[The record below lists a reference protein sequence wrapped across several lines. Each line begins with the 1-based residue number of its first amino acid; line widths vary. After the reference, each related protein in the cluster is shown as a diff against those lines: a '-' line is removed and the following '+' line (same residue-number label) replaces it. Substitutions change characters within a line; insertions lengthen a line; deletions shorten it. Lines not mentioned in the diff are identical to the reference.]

1 MAEPKTAKRAPSKSE
16 GKPRRKKKA
25 AAEPRSRGV
34 APDAISSGTRPA
46 AVTRLAE
53 SIEADG
59 GTVLAP
65 YKDPLGGNWQIF
77 AALPIDLVEPT
88 PFQRDLS
95 QPHVERLS
103 AAMDKLGRYLDP
115 MIVVR
120 SAQPGEEG
128 REGQTALH
136 PYWTPNGNH
145 RLAAL
150 RALGAR
156 SVVAIVVPDIEVA
169 HRILLLNTEKAHNLR
184 ERSLE
189 VIRLA
194 ELLAETENR
203 PERDYEIEFEEPAL
217 LTLGLCYQENGR
229 FAGGAY
235 HSILRRVE
243 KWQASALP
251 KALETRR
258 ERAATNS
265 GAGRRGERGHEGAQ
279 GARVRESLSPAVRGG
294 PDQSDPVQARAG
306 GCGRDHRDD
315 AGRGQ
320 AVRPGEGQG
329 RSGREGG
336 RRSRG
341 VVGTRERGKTFTYPP
356 TCLPAYT
363 CFSP

>member
-1 MAEPKTAKRAPSKSE
+1 MADSKTTKRAPSKSE
-16 GKPRRKKKA
+16 GKRRRKKKA
-25 AAEPRSRGV
+25 AAEPRSRGI
-34 APDAISSGTRPA
+34 APDAIGSGTPPA
-46 AVTRLAE
+46 AIARLAE
-53 SIEADG
+53 AIEADG
-59 GTVLAP
+59 GRVLAP
-65 YKDPLGGNWQIF
+65 YKDPLGGHWQIF

-95 QPHVERLS
+95 KPHVERLS

-120 SAQPGEEG
+120 GEQPGEGG

-150 RALGAR
+150 RELGAR

-194 ELLAETENR
+194 ELLAETESR
-203 PERDYEIEFEEPAL
+203 PERDYEMEFEEPAL

-235 HSILRRVE
+235 HPILRRIE
-243 KWQASALP
+243 KWETAALP

-258 ERAATNS
+258 ERAARMLELDAAVTE
-265 GAGRRGERGHEGAQ
+265 AMKALKERGFESPYLRPFVVARINPIRFKRGPADADETIDTMLAAARRFDP
-279 GARVRESLSPAVRGG
+279 GRVRA
-294 PDQSDPVQARAG
+294 DQVAKAG
-306 GCGRDHRDD
+306 G
-315 AGRGQ
+315 A
-320 AVRPGEGQG
+320 PE
-329 RSGREGG
+329 E
-336 RRSRG
+336 
-341 VVGTRERGKTFTYPP
+341 
-356 TCLPAYT
+356 
-363 CFSP
+363 